1 MKATRK
7 EKGRVTKGGDVK
19 RIRGLEGIRGLLAL
33 AVAYQHTFGIM
44 IGWQS
49 GRSLITNA
57 PFAVDVFFALSAYVL
72 IKSYDEKFSRV
83 NIRESINFYW
93 SRFLRLYP
101 LHFVMLSVV
110 VGIFYGMVHGI
121 PSYFSNNV
129 KRDLISNYLMTQS
142 LVTSESFSIN
152 LPSWSISLEFY
163 LGSLVVLL
171 AVFCRPLFYV
181 VFAFFLFIAE
191 QHGFRVAGNNDPVF
205 HGISAGM
212 FRLLLSM
219 GIMVLVMDVVKR
231 LPVRESIAEALCTF
245 GVFTIAVSTIC
256 LPPPFHPVSIYLLS
270 VLFAAVAIAFMDK
283 AAFVDKIMGNPVF
296 FLLGKLS
303 YSIYL
308 VHFPVSMF
316 LVYLFHIDLS
326 YDAGNWIVH
335 FSILMTLLVSCLTYE
350 FVEKPFI
357 LMGRKVRL
365 FGKDRPAK

>member
-7 EKGRVTKGGDVK
+7 ETGLSTKGGNVK

-33 AVAYQHTFGIM
+33 AVAYQHTFGLM

-72 IKSYDEKFSRV
+72 IKSYDEKYSCV
-83 NIRESINFYW
+83 NIREAVNFYW

-110 VGIFYGMVHGI
+110 VGIFYGMAHGV

-129 KRDLISNYLMTQS
+129 KRDLISNYLMIQS
-142 LVTSESFSIN
+142 LVTSKSFSIN

-171 AVFCRPLFYV
+171 AVFCRPLFYA
-181 VFAFFLFIAE
+181 VFVFFLFVAE
-191 QHGFRVAGNNDPVF
+191 WHGFRVAGNKDPVF
-205 HGISAGM
+205 HGISTGM

-231 LPVRESIAEALCTF
+231 LPVREDVAEALCTF
-245 GVFTIAVSTIC
+245 GIFTIAVSTIC
-256 LPPPFHPVSIYLLS
+256 LPPPFHPVPIYLVS
-270 VLFAAVAIAFMDK
+270 VLFTTVAIAFMDK
-283 AAFVDKIMGNPVF
+283 AAFVDKVMGNPIF
-296 FLLGKLS
+296 FMLGKLS

-308 VHFPVSMF
+308 VHFPVCMF
-316 LVYLFHIDLS
+316 LVYLFHIDQS

-365 FGKDRPAK
+365 FGKDTPAK

>member
-1 MKATRK
+1 MN
-7 EKGRVTKGGDVK
+7 VK

-57 PFAVDVFFALSAYVL
+57 PFAVDVFFALSAFVL

-83 NIRESINFYW
+83 NMKEAINFFW
-93 SRFLRLYP
+93 ARFLRLYP
-101 LHFVMLSVV
+101 LHFFMLSIV
-110 VGIFYGMVHGI
+110 VGIFYGMVNGI
-121 PSYFSNNV
+121 PSYFSNNI

-142 LVTSESFSIN
+142 LVTSQSFSIN

-163 LGSLVVLL
+163 LGSLTVLL
-171 AVFCRPLFYV
+171 AVFCRPLFYA
-181 VFAFFLFIAE
+181 VFVFFLFIAE
-191 QHGFRVAGNNDPVF
+191 RHGFRVAGNNDPVF
-205 HGISAGM
+205 HGVSAGM
-212 FRLLLSM
+212 LRLVLSM
-219 GIMVLVMDVVKR
+219 GIMVLVMDIVKR
-231 LPVRESIAEALCTF
+231 LPVKESVAETLCAA
-245 GVFTIAVSTIC
+245 GVFAIAVSTIC
-256 LPPPFHPVSIYLLS
+256 LPPPFHPVPIYLVS
-270 VLFAAVAIAFMDK
+270 VLFAAIAIALMDK
-283 AAFVDKIMGNPVF
+283 ADFTDKVLGNPIF
-296 FLLGKLS
+296 FTLGKLS

-316 LVYLFHIDLS
+316 LVYLLHIDLS

-357 LMGRKVRL
+357 LIGRKVRL
-365 FGKDRPAK
+365 FGRTTSS

>member
-1 MKATRK
+1 MRK
-7 EKGRVTKGGDVK
+7 ETWRPTKGGNVK

-83 NIRESINFYW
+83 KIREAINFYW

-121 PSYFSNNV
+121 PPYFSNNV

-171 AVFCRPLFYV
+171 AVFCRPLFYA
-181 VFAFFLFIAE
+181 VFVFFLFIAE
-191 QHGFRVAGNNDPVF
+191 RHGFRVAGNNDPVF
-205 HGISAGM
+205 HGVSAGM
-212 FRLLLSM
+212 LRLLLSM

-231 LPVRESIAEALCTF
+231 LPVRESVAEALCTF

-256 LPPPFHPVSIYLLS
+256 LPPPFHPVPIYLVS

-283 AAFVDKIMGNPVF
+283 AAFVDRVMGNPIF
-296 FLLGKLS
+296 FMLGKLS

-316 LVYLFHIDLS
+316 LVYLLHIDLS

-365 FGKDRPAK
+365 FGKDRPTG